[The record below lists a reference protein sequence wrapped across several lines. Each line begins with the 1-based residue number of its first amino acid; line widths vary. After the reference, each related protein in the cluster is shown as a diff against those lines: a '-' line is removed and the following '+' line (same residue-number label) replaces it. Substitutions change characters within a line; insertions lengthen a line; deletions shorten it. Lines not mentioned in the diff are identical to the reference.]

1 MLSTNE
7 IAKIINKENKE
18 NRELTKKIM
27 AYVPLGMRNKLK
39 K

>member
-7 IAKIINKENKE
+7 IAKIINKEN
-18 NRELTKKIM
+18 RELTKKIM
-27 AYVPLGMRNKLK
+27 EYVALGMRNKLK